1 MALLYDPGAFMPK
14 HESDFDGAS
23 WMMGWDDGAW
33 CMHDIRPGGAVYLV
47 STEHQRIV
55 WETEVVES
63 FAVPYE
69 AVDDL
74 ALEVF
79 LRWGLA
85 IDTGTLP
92 PSGYCVGW
100 RARPIERCS
109 TTLAPD
115 LDDTSGEDLSLNGF
129 QFTTE
134 ASPQFL
140 RRWSLPTPATHWC
153 TGRVEFGWFSRTT

>member
-1 MALLYDPGAFMPK
+1 MRRQPGDAGQPRQRFAVDAF
-14 HESDFDGAS
+14 E
-23 WMMGWDDGAW
+23 
-33 CMHDIRPGGAVYLV
+33 
-47 STEHQRIV
+47 RIV
-55 WETEVVES
+55 APHLDVKHIVRLAAHQETVAD
-63 FAVPYE
+63 FGD
-69 AVDDL
+69 VDDL

-115 LDDTSGEDLSLNGF
+115 PDDTSGEDLSLNGF

-134 ASPQFL
+134 SSPQFL
-140 RRWSLPTPATHWC
+140 RRWSLPTPAPHWC